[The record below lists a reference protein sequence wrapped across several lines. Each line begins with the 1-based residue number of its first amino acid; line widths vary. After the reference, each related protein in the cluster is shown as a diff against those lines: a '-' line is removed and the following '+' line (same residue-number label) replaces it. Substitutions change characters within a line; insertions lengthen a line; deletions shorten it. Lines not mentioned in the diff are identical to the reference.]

1 MNVYDAFVKRG
12 TWKQNM
18 YNDLADFSRKVLGY
32 TQYRNTQDS
41 LSAQIDYDQY
51 IRRGNER
58 ALRDWHK
65 NVPNRN
71 IKYPELS
78 YEGQIRRADTSIAR
92 AGFDYATAD
101 ANYYGNLP
109 YRVAGLYGIGSRVY
123 RSL

>member
-1 MNVYDAFVKRG
+1 MNGLYWRAVK
-12 TWKQNM
+12 TSYEHIPAM
-18 YNDLADFSRKVLGY
+18 LGY
-32 TQYRNTQDS
+32 TQAQNTQAS
-41 LSAQIDYDQY
+41 LSAQIDYEQY
-51 IRRGNER
+51 IRGGNER

-65 NVPNRN
+65 NVPNRS

-92 AGFDYATAD
+92 AGFDYSTAD

-109 YRVAGLYGIGSRVY
+109 YRTAGLYGIGSRVY